1 MSDER
6 PCYATGLE
14 ELPSSVYVK
23 NQSLHIC
30 RGTPSEIVLQLVSS
44 DSKLTVRD
52 ALKVLVNQLASTRN
66 LHVRMPWD
74 APDEILSSLIL
85 QVMLDN
91 GILGP
96 TPLS

>member
-1 MSDER
+1 MSDEH
-6 PCYATGLE
+6 CHSTGE
-14 ELPSSVYVK
+14 EDLPRSVYLK

-30 RGTPSEIVLQLVSS
+30 RGTPSEIVLQMVVS

-52 ALKVLVNQLASTRN
+52 ALRILVSQLASTRS
-66 LHVRMPWD
+66 LYVELPWD
-74 APDEILSSLIL
+74 APDEILANLIL

-91 GILGP
+91 GIIGP

>member
-1 MSDER
+1 MSDEH
-6 PCYATGLE
+6 PCHATGRE
-14 ELPSSVYVK
+14 KLPSSVYFK

-30 RGTPSEIVLQLVSS
+30 RGTPSEIVLQMVVS
-44 DSKLTVRD
+44 DSKLTVRN

-66 LHVRMPWD
+66 LYIQLPWD
-74 APDEILSSLIL
+74 APDEILANLIL